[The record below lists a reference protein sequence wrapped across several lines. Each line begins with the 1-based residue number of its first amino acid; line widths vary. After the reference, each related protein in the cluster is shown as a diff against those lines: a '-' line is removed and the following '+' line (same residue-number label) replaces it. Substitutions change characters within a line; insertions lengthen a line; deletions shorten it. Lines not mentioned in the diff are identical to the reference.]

1 MKKWHQNL
9 IKRSIDGEIV
19 WNKEAVIG
27 VFGYLG
33 RKAYGVQDVWDN
45 H

>member
-1 MKKWHQNL
+1 MKKWQHNL
-9 IKRSIDGEIV
+9 IKRTIDGEIV

-27 VFGYLG
+27 VFGI
-33 RKAYGVQDVWDN
+33 RVIQDVWEN